1 MSLSHDLA
9 GEIEMSVELAAA
21 RMSESVLANRFPA
34 ILNKDSGKSVRCDDT
49 IPGNYHCLVSV
60 VEGKLVV
67 WDLGTPGGTFVN
79 GERVTKA
86 TVKPGDTLSLAGTD
100 FHANYKQHPRQYLFG
115 PRS

>member
-1 MSLSHDLA
+1 
-9 GEIEMSVELAAA
+9 MSVELAAA

-34 ILNKDSGKSVRCDDT
+34 ILNKDSGKSVRCDDS

-79 GERVTKA
+79 GERVSKA

-100 FHANYKQHPRQYLFG
+100 FQANYKQRPLRHLFG

>member
-1 MSLSHDLA
+1 MSLSYDLA
-9 GEIEMSVELAAA
+9 GEKEMSVELSAA
-21 RMSESVLANRFPA
+21 RLSESVLANRFPA
-34 ILNKDSGKSVRCDDT
+34 ILNKDSGKSVRCDDS

-79 GERVTKA
+79 GERVAKA

-100 FHANYKQHPRQYLFG
+100 FQANYKQHPRQYLFG